1 MSTTPEQQSPAGSG
15 LRVADLS
22 ALPDGIA
29 ELSLF
34 EPRLFTGLLE
44 QTRD

>member
-1 MSTTPEQQSPAGSG
+1 MSTTPEQQSPAGGG

-22 ALPDGIA
+22 GLPDGNA

-34 EPRLFTGLLE
+34 DPRLFTGLLE
-44 QTRD
+44 QIRD